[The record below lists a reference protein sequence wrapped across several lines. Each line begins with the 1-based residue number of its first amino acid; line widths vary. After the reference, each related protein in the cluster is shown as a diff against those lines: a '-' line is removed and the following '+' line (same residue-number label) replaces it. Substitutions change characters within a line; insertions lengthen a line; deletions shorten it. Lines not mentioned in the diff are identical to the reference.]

1 MNFLVFGTCW
11 IASAT
16 VFGILF
22 SYSPWELTPTTSAL
36 ALSAGVIVSAAFL
49 WGRRAQKPLKVAN
62 SASII
67 SVLMSVLFL
76 TFTVRQFS
84 QVIFVV
90 NDSIRVL
97 SRNNLGDICLHL
109 THINYLGS
117 SPRYWPDNPIFAFD
131 KLRYPI
137 GLNLFNAELA
147 QVGLAL
153 QAGIILVA
161 LFGSLLTLRALF
173 LFNGS
178 FGVTAFLFNGGLAGF
193 LFFQSFALKDYQQD
207 LAWKSIPL
215 AMFVT
220 QRGLLYAVP
229 AGLLLLHHWRTT
241 LFQRYLDRGLP
252 FWAEWLLYSTM
263 PLFHLHTFLYLS
275 FLLLCWFLFGDPNWR
290 SHLLRLVF
298 LSLLPAG
305 FWVYCVTGFS
315 KSGAIGWN
323 PGWMA
328 DPHEASWWF
337 WVQNFGLFLPACIAF
352 LIYLCLPAKLLVRDG
367 KQMLRLLFFPSAFVF
382 LACCFVKFAPWEWD
396 NTKLFFW
403 AYLVMLF
410 CLWEGVLKNWPLLAR
425 VPIIVG
431 LFFSGGI
438 SLLGGTLANPEG
450 FEIGRASEWRQV
462 SAATRTFPPEAVFAI
477 YPTYNHPLL
486 VNGHRVVMGFPGH
499 LWSHGLNYR
508 PVELKLQSLMESDT
522 GWQAVAKELGVDY
535 LFWGPLEQA
544 NYPDSDKEW
553 EGTCR
558 IVAEGPWG
566 RIFDLRDLPAA
577 APQADGNE
585 R

>member
-1 MNFLVFGTCW
+1 MNFLVFGTGW

-16 VFGILF
+16 VFGLLF

-36 ALSAGVIVSAAFL
+36 ALIAGLMVSAPFS
-49 WGRRAQKPLKVAN
+49 WTRRAQKPLKIGN
-62 SASII
+62 SASIV
-67 SVLMSVLFL
+67 SVLMAALFL
-76 TFTVRQFS
+76 GFTVRQFS

-97 SRNNLGDICLHL
+97 SPNNLGDICLHL
-109 THINYLGS
+109 TQINYLGS

-147 QVGLAL
+147 QVGLEL
-153 QAGIILVA
+153 QTGIILVA
-161 LFGSLLTLRALF
+161 FFGSLLTLRALS

-178 FGVTAFLFNGGLAGF
+178 FGVAAFLFNGGLAGF
-193 LFFQSFALKDYQQD
+193 LFFQSLVLKDYQQD

-220 QRGLLYAVP
+220 QRGLLYAAP
-229 AGLLLLHHWRTT
+229 AGLLLLWHWRTT
-241 LFQRYLDRGLP
+241 LFQRYTDRGLP
-252 FWAEWLLYSTM
+252 FQAEWLLYSTM

-305 FWVYCVTGFS
+305 FLVYCVTGFS
-315 KSGAIGWN
+315 KTGAIGWK

-328 DPHEASWWF
+328 DPHEAFWWF

-352 LIYLCLPAKLLVRDG
+352 LVYLCFPANRLVRDRR
-367 KQMLRLLFFPSAFVF
+367 QMLRLFFFPSAFVF

-410 CLWEGVLKNWPLLAR
+410 CLWEGFLKNWPLLAR
-425 VPIIVG
+425 IPIFLG

-438 SLLGGTLANPEG
+438 SLLGGTLANPQG
-450 FEIGRASEWRQV
+450 FEIGRASEWQQV
-462 SAATRTFPPEAVFAI
+462 SDATRAFPPEAVFAV

-508 PVELKLQSLMESDT
+508 PVELKLQTLMESDT
-522 GWQAVAKELGVDY
+522 GWQAAAKELGVDY

-544 NYPDSDKEW
+544 NYPNSDKEW

-558 IVAEGPWG
+558 VVAEGRWG

-577 APQADGNE
+577 TAASG
-585 R
+585 RK

>member
-1 MNFLVFGTCW
+1 
-11 IASAT
+11 
-16 VFGILF
+16 
-22 SYSPWELTPTTSAL
+22 
-36 ALSAGVIVSAAFL
+36 
-49 WGRRAQKPLKVAN
+49 
-62 SASII
+62 
-67 SVLMSVLFL
+67 
-76 TFTVRQFS
+76 
-84 QVIFVV
+84 
-90 NDSIRVL
+90 
-97 SRNNLGDICLHL
+97 
-109 THINYLGS
+109 
-117 SPRYWPDNPIFAFD
+117 
-131 KLRYPI
+131 
-137 GLNLFNAELA
+137 
-147 QVGLAL
+147 
-153 QAGIILVA
+153 
-161 LFGSLLTLRALF
+161 
-173 LFNGS
+173 
-178 FGVTAFLFNGGLAGF
+178 
-193 LFFQSFALKDYQQD
+193 
-207 LAWKSIPL
+207 
-215 AMFVT
+215 
-220 QRGLLYAVP
+220 
-229 AGLLLLHHWRTT
+229 
-241 LFQRYLDRGLP
+241 
-252 FWAEWLLYSTM
+252 M

-298 LSLLPAG
+298 LSLIPAG

-337 WVQNFGLFLPACIAF
+337 WVQNFGLFLPACIAL

-403 AYLVMLF
+403 AYLVMLS

-425 VPIIVG
+425 VPVIVG